1 MTSKFTVTNAIAM
14 AAIIVLIWAP
24 VQYAK
29 FTAKFA
35 SKFSETFEKDF
46 DKGLKKAF
54 LYGWLTGANQMRDFG
69 GCHVPSD
76 TLMIM
81 LQRDTS
87 DFSYSIESLNNG
99 N

>member
-1 MTSKFTVTNAIAM
+1 MTSKLTLTNAIAV

-24 VQYAK
+24 IQYDK
-29 FTAKFA
+29 FTT
-35 SKFSETFEKDF
+35 KFSETFEKDF

-69 GCHVPSD
+69 GCYVPKD

-81 LQRDTS
+81 LQKDTS
-87 DFSYSIESLNNG
+87 DFSYSIETVNNG

>member
-1 MTSKFTVTNAIAM
+1 MTSKLTLTNAIDM

-24 VQYAK
+24 IQYNK
-29 FTAKFA
+29 FTAKF
-35 SKFSETFEKDF
+35 SHTFEKEF

-69 GCHVPSD
+69 ECYVPLD

-81 LQRDTS
+81 LQKDTS
-87 DFSYSIESLNNG
+87 DFSYSIETVNNG

>member
-1 MTSKFTVTNAIAM
+1 MMSKLTLTNSIAM

-24 VQYAK
+24 IQYNK
-29 FTAKFA
+29 FTTKFA
-35 SKFSETFEKDF
+35 IKFSETFEKDF

-69 GCHVPSD
+69 GCYVPED

-81 LQRDTS
+81 LQKDTS
-87 DFSYSIESLNNG
+87 DFSYSIETVNNG